1 MVAAGTSYTF
11 TAISKKIKH
20 ATIAATQ
27 VDRCFNVFFEVDL
40 VTLVSSL
47 FDTRRLVE

>member
-20 ATIAATQ
+20 AAIAATH
-27 VDRCFNVFFEVDL
+27 VDRRFNVFFKVDL
-40 VTLVSSL
+40 ATLGSSL
-47 FDTRRLVE
+47 FDIQG